1 MLDDCSRWT
10 ASTEKAFDAGWSV
23 GGRGRINEELE
34 RDRPRGIAAGGLL
47 VRGGGGVR
55 DNEKTRFLIIKIYLR
70 KQWILSIKADMW
82 KVERG

>member
-1 MLDDCSRWT
+1 MDDCSRWT

-34 RDRPRGIAAGGLL
+34 RDRPRGIAAGGLA
-47 VRGGGGVR
+47 VRGGSR
-55 DNEKTRFLIIKIYLR
+55 DTEKTRFLIIKIYLR
-70 KQWILSIKADMW
+70 KQWTLSIKVDMW